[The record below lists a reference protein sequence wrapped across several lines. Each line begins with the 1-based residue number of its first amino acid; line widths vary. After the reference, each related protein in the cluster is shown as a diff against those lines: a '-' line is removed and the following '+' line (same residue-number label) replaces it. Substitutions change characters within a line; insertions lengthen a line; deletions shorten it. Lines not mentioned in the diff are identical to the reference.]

1 MLTIPAITINP
12 SHPRATRVLP
22 PKRREREE
30 VRTCEPGWVSAGY
43 TLSMPAYTT
52 VAIVLRRLQ
61 YGETDNILTLYSPDK
76 GRFSAIAKGARK
88 AISRLSGATEVLTCT
103 RFGLATGKSLE
114 IVTQVEVQE
123 SFSALRTDL
132 SRLAHGLYLADL
144 VEHAV
149 EDHAPNPLL
158 FALLLAGLRQ
168 LQTLTPPE
176 LAARWFETQLLN
188 DMGYAPN
195 LTECALCQI
204 PLPGS
209 FARDETFALSALSG
223 GALCPRHASPEANDD
238 HSALSLGALRLL
250 KTLENLGETGSEAL
264 AALPAAGPKSLDQ
277 TRLALRRSLRLRLE
291 RDLKSLEFL
300 DSLRQIS

>member
-1 MLTIPAITINP
+1 
-12 SHPRATRVLP
+12 
-22 PKRREREE
+22 
-30 VRTCEPGWVSAGY
+30 
-43 TLSMPAYTT
+43 MPAYTT
-52 VAIVLRRLQ
+52 AAIVLRRLH

-123 SFSALRTDL
+123 SFSALRQDL

-144 VEHAV
+144 VDHSV

-158 FALLLAGLRQ
+158 YEMLLDGLRQ
-168 LQTLTPPE
+168 TQTLTPPE
-176 LAARWFETQLLN
+176 LAARWFEVQILGDL
-188 DMGYAPN
+188 GYAPN
-195 LTECALCQI
+195 LAECAVCQE
-204 PLPGS
+204 PLPGD
-209 FARDETFALSALSG
+209 FARDELFALSASLG
-223 GALCPRHASPEANDD
+223 GALCPRHAHPDANED
-238 HSALSLGALRLL
+238 HSALGIGALRLL
-250 KTLENLGETGSEAL
+250 QTLESLGPERAEGL

-277 TRLALRRSLRLRLE
+277 VRLALRRSLRFRLE

-300 DSLRQIS
+300 DSLRHTP